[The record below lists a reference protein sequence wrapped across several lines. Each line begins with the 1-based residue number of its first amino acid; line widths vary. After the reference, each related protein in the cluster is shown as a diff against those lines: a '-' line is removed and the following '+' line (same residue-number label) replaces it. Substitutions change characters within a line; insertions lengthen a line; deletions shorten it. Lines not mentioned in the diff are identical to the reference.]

1 MKTIAII
8 PSGGR
13 GTRIGYTL
21 PKQYI
26 KINSKELIAYIL
38 HTFQSCNL
46 VDEIIVASETQY
58 FDLLFKL
65 KDKYNFTKIIK
76 IVEGGNKRQDSVYN
90 ALLSTEAADDDLIII
105 HDAARPLLS
114 NELLKKAIH
123 SAGKFDSVVVAIKA
137 HDTLLKGKQTVK
149 EYISRDDI
157 YYVQTPQIFRYKI
170 LLEAMQKAKEDNF
183 YGTDESMLVKRA
195 SCKIHIVKGETLNFK
210 ITTKADLEMFKK
222 LVHN

>member
-38 HTFQSCNL
+38 HTFQNCGL
-46 VDEIIVASETQY
+46 VDEIIVASEMQY

-65 KDKYNFTKIIK
+65 KDKYNFTKVIK

-90 ALLSTEAADDDLIII
+90 ALLHSEADDGDLIII

-123 SAGKFDSVVVAIKA
+123 SAEKFDSVVVAIKA
-137 HDTLLKGKQTVK
+137 HDTLLKGKQIVK

-170 LLEAMQKAKEDNF
+170 LLKAMQKAKEDNF

-222 LVHN
+222 LVNN